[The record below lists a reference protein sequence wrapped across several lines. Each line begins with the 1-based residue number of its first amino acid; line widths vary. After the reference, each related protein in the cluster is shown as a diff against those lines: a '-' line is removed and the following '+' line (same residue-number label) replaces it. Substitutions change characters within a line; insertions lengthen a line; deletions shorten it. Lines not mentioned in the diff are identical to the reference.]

1 MGLPDGSHGPNGS
14 GRTIVVKHSP
24 SRSGS
29 KPLKTRQ
36 DHTRPYASPVGVV
49 EDRSV
54 LMGLSDGSHG
64 PTGSCRTIVV

>member
-1 MGLPDGSHGPNGS
+1 MGLPDGSNGPNGS
-14 GRTIVVKHSP
+14 CGSIVVKHSP

-29 KPLKTRQ
+29 RPLKTRQ

-64 PTGSCRTIVV
+64 PNGSCRTIVV